1 LVTVELVVRLF
12 KVLSVWEDKVTLQDH
27 HVAVITAIKENSVR
41 HVRTFYTGEDDTL
54 FIELF
59 DEEYKALLKRR
70 PTDVGHL
77 MSDECML
84 LGPVYTPLTGIDFW
98 KRLPCGDIEKM
109 RRCLIVFFTIRQLW
123 QSIIGEEEGELPLL
137 NMSLQVSPGDILN
150 LNNSDLIACAV
161 HTNKEVVKRFLV
173 IDTHQLIL
181 VEPDNAPDR
190 LGWGIVRFVVALQ
203 NVESKPDKDNNKNL
217 LINVEKIPRFSG
229 KFQFEDHIRCFAA
242 KTRLKQGRDN
252 LQKLKGFKLTRVLDI
267 RDRFVDEPCII
278 SPRGPLSVYKPG
290 TVPDNKP
297 PIRTMS
303 QVEATLE
310 GEITRTT
317 KSVPG
322 SPAGS
327 VPGTPSGSRPGTP
340 GSSRKLRKLP
350 DPEVV

>member
-1 LVTVELVVRLF
+1 
-12 KVLSVWEDKVTLQDH
+12 
-27 HVAVITAIKENSVR
+27 
-41 HVRTFYTGEDDTL
+41 
-54 FIELF
+54 
-59 DEEYKALLKRR
+59 
-70 PTDVGHL
+70 
-77 MSDECML
+77 M
-84 LGPVYTPLTGIDFW
+84 
-98 KRLPCGDIEKM
+98 
-109 RRCLIVFFTIRQLW
+109 
-123 QSIIGEEEGELPLL
+123 
-137 NMSLQVSPGDILN
+137 
-150 LNNSDLIACAV
+150 
-161 HTNKEVVKRFLV
+161 V

-217 LINVEKIPRFSG
+217 LINVEKLPRFSG

-290 TVPDNKP
+290 TLPKKPP

-303 QVEATLE
+303 QVDAHIESEMVSRIVRTAPGSPAGLVPKSHSTTTSE
-310 GEITRTT
+310 VRTR
-317 KSVPG
+317 SVPG

-327 VPGTPSGSRPGTP
+327 APGTPSST
-340 GSSRKLRKLP
+340 RKLRKLP